1 MSVQT
6 VEPVGA
12 ISDRRVKFGDSVEWD
27 CLSIPGSAAR
37 IFTGSNSV
45 LILLSPEDFHPQPC
59 VPFVLAKE
67 RSLRGEG
74 AESDAHALRGCL
86 GFGVQ

>member
-1 MSVQT
+1 M
-6 VEPVGA
+6 GA
-12 ISDRRVKFGDSVEWD
+12 ISDRCVKFRDSVEWD

-37 IFTGSNSV
+37 ILAGSNSV
-45 LILLSPEDFHPQPC
+45 LILLTPEDFHPQRC

-74 AESDAHALRGCL
+74 TVSDTYALRGHSSIN
-86 GFGVQ
+86 

>member
-6 VEPVGA
+6 LEPVGA
-12 ISDRRVKFGDSVEWD
+12 ISDRRVEFGDSVEWD
-27 CLSIPGSAAR
+27 CLSIPGGAAR
-37 IFTGSNSV
+37 ILAGSNSV
-45 LILLSPEDFHPQPC
+45 LFLLTPEDFHPQWC

-74 AESDAHALRGCL
+74 AVSDTYALRGCL

>member
-1 MSVQT
+1 M
-6 VEPVGA
+6 GA
-12 ISDRRVKFGDSVEWD
+12 VSDRRVKFGDSVEWD

-37 IFTGSNSV
+37 ILAGSNSV
-45 LILLSPEDFHPQPC
+45 LILLTPEDSDPQWC

-67 RSLRGEG
+67 RALRGEG
-74 AESDAHALRGCL
+74 AVFDAYALRGCL